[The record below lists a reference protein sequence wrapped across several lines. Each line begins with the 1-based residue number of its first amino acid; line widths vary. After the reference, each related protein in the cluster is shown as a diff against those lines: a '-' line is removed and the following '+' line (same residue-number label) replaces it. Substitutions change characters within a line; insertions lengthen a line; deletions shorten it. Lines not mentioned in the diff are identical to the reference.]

1 MTEITSTYNINKEPE
16 TDINIEEIMLNLKM
30 LSSINPNDKLYLEER
45 LFKIDSPTIIQ
56 GFTRWFNDYSRTK
69 TMENI
74 DDLVGLTTIYI
85 DTIFKKT
92 HITQDDNRICQNI
105 LVELSNVIKGLQ
117 NLKLTYSNDTFIQS
131 KLEII
136 QEKFNVCK
144 NNLSNKLTVSE

>member
-1 MTEITSTYNINKEPE
+1 MTEITPIYNINKEPE
-16 TDINIEEIMLNLKM
+16 IDINIEEIMLNLKM
-30 LSSINPNDKLYLEER
+30 ISSINPNDKLYLEDR

-74 DDLVGLTTIYI
+74 DDLVGLTTIYV
-85 DTIFKKT
+85 DAIFKKIQRT
-92 HITQDDNRICQNI
+92 SDDNRICQNI
-105 LVELSNVIKGLQ
+105 LVEISNVIKGLQ
-117 NLKLTYSNDTFIQS
+117 NLKITYSNDTFIQS

-136 QEKFNVCK
+136 QDKFNVCK